1 MARIANEV
9 RNEYLCNGSAER
21 SRYINLLG
29 LATDDIETCP
39 HKLHLLS
46 PSGVKESNTYQP
58 FSLAKCM
65 GKAIQ
70 TVIEFPVLRR
80 ETGTAFPGL

>member
-1 MARIANEV
+1 MARIATEV
-9 RNEYLCNGSAER
+9 RNDYLRNVSPER
-21 SRYINLLG
+21 SRYTILLG
-29 LATDDIETCP
+29 LETDDIETCP

-46 PSGVKESNTYQP
+46 PPSVKESNTYQP

-70 TVIEFPVLRR
+70 TVIEFPVLRG
-80 ETGTAFPGL
+80 EMGIAFRGL

>member
-1 MARIANEV
+1 MARIATEV
-9 RNEYLCNGSAER
+9 RKDYVRNVSPER
-21 SRYINLLG
+21 SHCTNLLG
-29 LATDDIETCP
+29 LENDDIETCP

-46 PSGVKESNTYQP
+46 PPGVKQSNTYRP

-70 TVIEFPVLRR
+70 TVTEFSVLRG
-80 ETGTAFPGL
+80 EMGTAFPGL